1 MVQGESL
8 TRCSETI
15 IIIVNVQ
22 NKGLVRSLAADTA
35 TEAIGW
41 AWSAV
46 ECLSRVLEALG
57 PISSIVES
65 QPDGVYTLVE
75 VEAEESGSRLFLVT

>member
-1 MVQGESL
+1 MGQGESL

-22 NKGLVRSLAADTA
+22 NKGLVRSLATDTA

-46 ECLSRVLEALG
+46 ECLSGMQEALG
-57 PISSIVES
+57 PISSTVES
-65 QPDGVYTLVE
+65 QSDGVYTLVE
-75 VEAEESGSRLFLVT
+75 VEAQGSSSRLFMVT

>member
-1 MVQGESL
+1 MGQGESL

-22 NKGLVRSLAADTA
+22 NKGLVRSLATDT
-35 TEAIGW
+35 

-46 ECLSRVLEALG
+46 ECLSGMQEALG
-57 PISSIVES
+57 PISSTVES
-65 QPDGVYTLVE
+65 QSDGAYTLVE
-75 VEAEESGSRLFLVT
+75 VEAEGSSSRLYSW

>member
-22 NKGLVRSLAADTA
+22 NRSLVRSLATDTA

-41 AWSAV
+41 ARNAI
-46 ECLSRVLEALG
+46 ECLSGVHEALG
-57 PISSIVES
+57 PVSSAVES
-65 QPDGVYTLVE
+65 QSDGAYTLVE
-75 VEAEESGSRLFLVT
+75 VEAEGSSSRLSLAT

>member
-15 IIIVNVQ
+15 IITVNVQ
-22 NKGLVRSLAADTA
+22 NKGLVRSLAADMA

-46 ECLSRVLEALG
+46 ECLSSVLEALG
-57 PISSIVES
+57 PISSTVES
-65 QPDGVYTLVE
+65 QPDGAYTLVE
-75 VEAEESGSRLFLVT
+75 VEAEGSGSRLFLVT